1 MEEIPSTLQPFDNQ
15 NLLDFNQVEQ
25 TKQVLGCFWLAF
37 WGNGYYSPWK
47 SHLANPILV
56 FNHQL
61 LKQSP
66 FQRGSRSQEM
76 SHFLKGN
83 HDFSRW
89 IGQRTWTIDETGLM
103 LIPFPHSSPNF
114 YVNNSLAMCPRCFS
128 LVVVLSKNIF
138 WVTKHKRTP
147 KQPLT

>member
-1 MEEIPSTLQPFDNQ
+1 MYNYITSLWCKHVGSWGQKNNQLNSKPINQLNPPPGIAAEDYIEQRTSGLAMEEIPSTLQPFDNQ

-25 TKQVLGCFWLAF
+25 TQQVLGCFWLAF

-83 HDFSRW
+83 HDFSR
-89 IGQRTWTIDETGLM
+89 
-103 LIPFPHSSPNF
+103 
-114 YVNNSLAMCPRCFS
+114 
-128 LVVVLSKNIF
+128 
-138 WVTKHKRTP
+138 
-147 KQPLT
+147 